1 MKKIDPF
8 EKDIIEAY
16 EGGVLQSRTLSKS
29 EVKAL
34 RAAARA
40 TSIKDRRINI
50 RLSSSD
56 LRDLRARALEDGVP
70 YQTLIASVLHKFV
83 AGRLIESPA
92 RRTRRS
98 TQMPRRRAAS

>member
-1 MKKIDPF
+1 MKKTDAF

-16 EGGVLQSRTLSKS
+16 ESGLLQSRMPSTSDM
-29 EVKAL
+29 KAF

-83 AGRLIESPA
+83 AGRFIESSP
-92 RRTRRS
+92 RRPRRS
-98 TQMPRRRAAS
+98 TQMTRRKSAS